1 MTGRP
6 RVLIEDWLPVA
17 ALGIESRREAAPI
30 PGQFPKLKTLHVWWA
45 RRPLVASAAAVLGS
59 LLPTWTKDLMA
70 AFPDRVELSS
80 SAEYRSWF
88 LRLCGILGDPLLA
101 KRAQERAIAA
111 GIRIPNPY
119 TYKPAFKNHAADA
132 DLDLIQRI
140 LLQTWGGRTLV
151 VDPTAGGGS
160 IPYEALRYGLD
171 VHANDL
177 NPVAAAILRAG
188 VEIPAANGRGIKK
201 DLEFWGA
208 TLVARITERLT
219 PFFPSGPGESVA
231 TYLFAR
237 TVTCPRTSKPVPLSP
252 NWWLAAGSSRVAVKL
267 LTERAGHDLD
277 EAEFEI
283 ANGDEIDFDP
293 DRGTVAMGNGIS
305 PWDGLAIDDDY
316 IRAEARAGRLRS
328 QLFAVAIQTNRG
340 RIFRA
345 PTATDLEA
353 LTAADQELARHMPAW
368 RDLNVLPAEPI
379 PPQNPKYDVERWGMR
394 HWTDM
399 FSPRQL
405 LVHGTFVEEFRR
417 LEGEIRAALE
427 PNRAE
432 AVLALLTMMQ
442 AKALNWNA
450 YLSSW
455 DASRDKIRSVFDRHD
470 FAFKWTYAEFE
481 GARELYPWC
490 LAQIVDAYEEI
501 AGLLLPTDGALFPG
515 TDTLNVP
522 GTATVTARN
531 AANLP
536 DVPTGAATL
545 VCIDPPYY
553 DNVMYA
559 ELADFFYV
567 WEKRTLGL
575 VWPELYQE
583 LLTDKKNEAVANPAR
598 FADAGKRRKELAN
611 ADYEAKMTAIFA
623 ECHRILAGN
632 GVMTVMFTH
641 KKAEAWDTLGMAL
654 MEAGF
659 TIETSWPVNT
669 ESEQSLHQAKKNAAA
684 STIFLVCRKRA
695 ESGSSHHPFFEDLE
709 SDVRHAA
716 RAATMRFSE
725 AGISGVDLLLS
736 TYGPA
741 LSVISSQWP
750 VYSSEADATGRS
762 RLLRPEQALDA
773 ARAEVVRIQRQRL
786 VGLDVQLDPL
796 TDFALIA
803 WDNFRAVEFPYDE
816 ARRLALATGGLDV
829 DELARAKVLEKKS
842 GSVVLLPPAKRLR
855 RGGDDLPGVRPT
867 ATAFPCTLD
876 AVHTVMYIADT
887 DGMAS
892 AQALLHRANLAKDG
906 RFLACLQGL
915 INAIPRTKL
924 KGKWVRSEAETLDRI
939 CAAYFPDIAIP
950 PDPSEA
956 EVLTL
961 F

>member
-1 MTGRP
+1 
-6 RVLIEDWLPVA
+6 
-17 ALGIESRREAAPI
+17 LG
-30 PGQFPKLKTLHVWWA
+30 
-45 RRPLVASAAAVLGS
+45 AAAYG
-59 LLPTWTKDLMA
+59 
-70 AFPDRVELSS
+70 
-80 SAEYRSWF
+80 
-88 LRLCGILGDPLLA
+88 
-101 KRAQERAIAA
+101 
-111 GIRIPNPY
+111 
-119 TYKPAFKNHAADA
+119 YKPAFKNSPTAH
-132 DLDLIQRI
+132 DLKLFQDI
-140 LLQTWGGRTLV
+140 LMATWGDLPVV

-160 IPYEALRYGLD
+160 IPYEALRYGLATR
-171 VHANDL
+171 ANDL
-177 NPVAAAILRAG
+177 NPVAAAVLRAG
-188 VEIPAANGRGIKK
+188 LELPSRFGLRLGQELRTWGGQLVER
-201 DLEFWGA
+201 
-208 TLVARITERLT
+208 VRARLL
-219 PFFPSGPGESVA
+219 PFFELPDSRSDNNS
-231 TYLFAR
+231 YIFAR
-237 TVTCPRTSKPVPLSP
+237 TVMCPRTGKPVPLAP
-252 NWWLAAGSSRVAVKL
+252 NWWLSTGSTPVAVKVI
-267 LTERAGHDLD
+267 TERDGRPLG
-277 EAEFEI
+277 EAEFQI
-283 ANGDEIDFDP
+283 VQGDEIDFDP
-293 DRGTVAMGNGIS
+293 NNGSVSGGDAVS
-305 PWDGLAIDDDY
+305 PWDNLAIDGDY
-316 IRAEARAGRLRS
+316 IKAEAQAGRLTS
-328 QLFAVAIQTNRG
+328 QLYAVAVRTPAGRG
-340 RIFRA
+340 FRA
-345 PTATDLEA
+345 PTQTDLAA
-353 LTAADQELARHMPAW
+353 LRNAEDYLRELKPGWVAA
-368 RDLNVLPAEPI
+368 NVLPNEEI
-379 PPQNPKYDVERWGMR
+379 DRISNYDRGHRLYGIRKWV
-394 HWTDM
+394 D
-399 FSPRQL
+399 FLSPRQL
-405 LVHGTFVEEFRR
+405 LVHGVFVEEYRT
-417 LEGEIRAALE
+417 LVDEIRGSLDGDVAD
-427 PNRAE
+427 
-432 AVLALLTMMQ
+432 AVLGLLGLMLP
-442 AKALNWNA
+442 KALRF
-450 YLSSW
+450 
-455 DASRDKIRSVFDRHD
+455 DCIQSRWHAGNVNIVPIFDRHGY
-470 FAFKWTYAEFE
+470 AFKWTYAEFE

-490 LAQIVDAYEEI
+490 LDQVIEAYEGIAELLKTSDDGLLDTVDA
-501 AGLLLPTDGALFPG
+501 
-515 TDTLNVP
+515 
-522 GTATVTARN
+522 GTAGTVAVSCNN
-531 AANLP
+531 AANL
-536 DVPTGAATL
+536 VALAAGSATL

-583 LLTDKKNEAVANPAR
+583 VLTDKKNEAVANPAR
-598 FADAGKRRKELAN
+598 FADAGKRRHELAN

-623 ECHRILAGN
+623 ECHRILADN

-669 ESEQSLHQAKKNAAA
+669 ESEQSLHQANKNSAA

-695 ESGSSHHPFFEDLE
+695 ERGSGHHPFFEDLE
-709 SDVRHAA
+709 ADVRHAV

-750 VYSSEADATGRS
+750 VYSSEADSTGRS

-803 WDNFRAVEFPYDE
+803 WDNFRAVEFPFDE

-829 DELARAKVLEKKS
+829 DELVRAKVLEKKS

-855 RGGDDLPGVRPT
+855 RAGDDLPGVRPG
-867 ATAFPCTLD
+867 ATTFPCTLD

-892 AQALLHRANLAKDG
+892 ARALLDRASLAKDG

-915 INAIPRTKL
+915 INAVPRTKL

-950 PDPSEA
+950 PDPGEA